1 MFVTDANLRTAKI
14 VNSER
19 EEDLELTMK
28 YVSIA
33 KTTIT

>member
-14 VNSER
+14 ANSEK

-28 YVSIA
+28 SVLIV
-33 KTTIT
+33 KMTTI